1 MMKLRTL
8 MDRAFDEVWF
18 CIVDPS
24 GEEHLI
30 WNADYVGG
38 YEPTL
43 EELEPLLDRRFE
55 EFDLITRKDPES
67 TAVNAPEVPMI
78 YVAIE
83 PNRKELLQRKKAAE
97 AAEAA
102 KEEEF
107 KKAKKSKKAKKGKK
121 GKK

>member
-1 MMKLRTL
+1 MTGLMKLRTL
-8 MDRAFDEVWF
+8 MDHSFDEVWF
-18 CIVDPS
+18 CIVDPN

-55 EFDLITRKDPES
+55 EFDLITRKDPEL

-97 AAEAA
+97 AA
-102 KEEEF
+102 KEEE
-107 KKAKKSKKAKKGKK
+107 AKKSKKAKKAKK